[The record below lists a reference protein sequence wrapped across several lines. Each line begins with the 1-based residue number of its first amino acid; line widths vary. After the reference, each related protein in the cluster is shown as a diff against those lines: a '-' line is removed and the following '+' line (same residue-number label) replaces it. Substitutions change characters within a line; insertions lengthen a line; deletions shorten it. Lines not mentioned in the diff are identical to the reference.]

1 MTDITF
7 TMPQDPEQFELHAFG
22 DWHIEDPNCNE
33 GIIRAW
39 INTVKERPNAYCIL
53 NGDLLNTALKT
64 SVSDLYKER
73 MSPMEAMKYL
83 LGLLEPIKD
92 KIIFID
98 EGNHEAR
105 LSKDTSI
112 HMLELIARELKV
124 PFVEEGAVLYIQC
137 GRDEEERHPERRI
150 GYTIYATHGSGGG
163 RTEGGKIN
171 ALAQLA
177 SIVDAD
183 IYIHSHVHLPGAFKR
198 DFFRTNVQTRKTR
211 KVTKLFVSTAAALEY
226 GGYGQKMKYA
236 PASNDNPTIYLDGRK
251 RRASA
256 IV

>member
-1 MTDITF
+1 MIDVSFI
-7 TMPQDPEQFELHAFG
+7 MPQEPEQYELHAFG

-33 GIIRAW
+33 NIIKAW

-73 MSPMEAMKYL
+73 MSPMQGMKYL
-83 LGLLEPIKD
+83 IGLLEPIKD

-98 EGNHEAR
+98 EGNHEGR

-112 HMLELIARELKV
+112 HMLELVARELNV
-124 PFVEEGAVLYIQC
+124 PFVEEGAIIFIQC

-150 GYTIYATHGSGGG
+150 GYTVYVTHGSGGG
-163 RTEGGKIN
+163 RTVGGKMN
-171 ALAQLA
+171 AVFQLA

-183 IYIHSHVHLPGAFKR
+183 VYIHSHVHLPGAFKEKFYR
-198 DFFRTNVQTRKTR
+198 ANTQTRKS
-211 KVTKLFVSTAAALEY
+211 KSVTKLFVSTASALEY

-236 PASNDNPTIYLDGRK
+236 PASNDNPVIYLDGRK
-251 RRASA
+251 RKASA
-256 IV
+256 MV